1 MRHIKSPNL
10 RLLKNLSIFKN
21 ELVVASWFF
30 ATTFSQFSS
39 SQSKFIWARTRDY
52 GAGHLGAGG
61 WVPAFGSQ
69 RLGAGVWVPSFGCRR
84 LGAGVWVPAFGC
96 RNVWVPKRLG
106 AVTFGCQI

>member
-1 MRHIKSPNL
+1 MFL
-10 RLLKNLSIFKN
+10 AN
-21 ELVVASWFF
+21 EPA
-30 ATTFSQFSS
+30 
-39 SQSKFIWARTRDY
+39 Y

-69 RLGAGVWVPSFGCRR
+69 RLGAGVWVPSFGCWR